1 MNNEGVNQDRR
12 WFLIGSTA
20 AVGAVGAAAAAVPFV
35 KAWNPSAKAK
45 AAGAPIKIDI
55 SKLSPGERVI
65 AEWRSKPIW
74 VVRRTEQSLADLP
87 KLNDSLRDPKSEM
100 DQQPVYAQN
109 PNRSIKDEYVV
120 LIGLCTHLGC
130 SPTYRPELGAEDL
143 GGDSWLGGFFCPC
156 HGSKFDL
163 AGRVFQGV
171 PAPYNLEV
179 PPHFYEDENTIVIG
193 LEGEAA

>member
-20 AVGAVGAAAAAVPFV
+20 AVSAVGAAAVAVPFV
-35 KAWNPSAKAK
+35 KAWNPSARAK
-45 AAGAPIKIDI
+45 AAGAPIKVDI
-55 SKLSPGERVI
+55 SKLAPGERVV

-74 VVRRTEQSLADLP
+74 VVRRTEESLSDLK
-87 KLNDSLRDPKSEM
+87 KLDGSLRDPASEM

-109 PNRSIKDEYVV
+109 PHRSIKDEYLV
-120 LIGLCTHLGC
+120 LVGLCTHLGC
-130 SPTYRPELGAEDL
+130 SPTYRPELGAQDL

-156 HGSKFDL
+156 HGSKFDM

-179 PPHFYEDENTIVIG
+179 PPHYYEDESTIVIG
-193 LEGEAA
+193 VEGEVA

>member
-1 MNNEGVNQDRR
+1 MNNEGVNQNRR

-20 AVGAVGAAAAAVPFV
+20 AVGAVGAAAVAVPFV

-45 AAGAPIKIDI
+45 AAGAPIKVDI

-65 AEWRSKPIW
+65 AEWRSKPVWI
-74 VVRRTEQSLADLP
+74 VRRTAESLADLSS
-87 KLNDSLRDPKSEM
+87 LDDSLRDPASEM
-100 DQQPVYAQN
+100 EQQPSYAQN
-109 PNRSIKDEYVV
+109 AHRSIKDEYLV
-120 LIGLCTHLGC
+120 LVGLCTHLGC
-130 SPTYRPELGAEDL
+130 SPTYRPELGAQDL

-179 PPHFYEDENTIVIG
+179 PPHFYEDETTIVIG
-193 LEGEAA
+193 IEEETA

>member
-20 AVGAVGAAAAAVPFV
+20 AVGAVGAAAVAVPFV
-35 KAWNPSAKAK
+35 KAWNPSARAK
-45 AAGAPIKIDI
+45 AAGAPIKVDI

-74 VVRRTEQSLADLP
+74 IVRRTEQSLADLQ
-87 KLNDSLRDPKSEM
+87 KLDGSLRDPKSEM
-100 DQQPVYAQN
+100 EQQPTYAQN
-109 PNRSIKDEYVV
+109 SHRSIKDEYLV
-120 LIGLCTHLGC
+120 LVGLCTHLGC
-130 SPTYRPELGAEDL
+130 SPTYRPELGAQDL

-193 LEGEAA
+193 VEGETA

>member
-1 MNNEGVNQDRR
+1 MSNEDVNQGRR

-20 AVGAVGAAAAAVPFV
+20 AVGAVGAAGVAVPFV
-35 KAWNPSAKAK
+35 KSWNPSARAK

-55 SKLSPGERVI
+55 SKISPGERVI

-74 VVRRTEQSLADLP
+74 VVRRTKEALDNLP
-87 KLNDSLRDPKSEM
+87 KLDDSLRDPRSEM
-100 DQQPVYAQN
+100 DQQPAYARN
-109 PNRSIKDEYVV
+109 PNRSIKDEYLI

-130 SPTYRPELGAEDL
+130 SPTYRPELGAKDL
-143 GGDSWLGGFFCPC
+143 GGDAWLGGFFCPC

-179 PPHFYEDENTIVIG
+179 PPHYYEDDNTIVIG
-193 LEGEAA
+193 SEEKA